1 MTGVGDDSRGRLLG
15 RPWFVVG
22 LAFALAA
29 TLALV
34 LADDIRYLRLGIVA
48 ALWAALVGAF
58 LAVRYRKQAASTE
71 EAVAQ
76 AQEVYE
82 LELER
87 EIAARREFELEI
99 ENDMRAK
106 AHVDSR
112 TELDALRAEVAAL
125 RDNLQSLFG
134 GEVLLERFA
143 LTAQATRMRAMREEQ
158 GVVETGSNGRG
169 AAQLTAA
176 PERTPERPTELVD
189 RVREKQ
195 QARPAGR
202 QAAPEPRRPER
213 SLDLPPRRVAKS
225 EPMPSR
231 PDRNGNAAASVSKAA
246 AEARAEQTRV
256 NQVPPVKRQDPAP
269 RFGGSAEATRPA
281 FSPSERRRRQQQTPP
296 PSQPDPVDESP
307 QLAKPIDADWTASWE
322 SSLISD
328 SSPSSNGH
336 GNTAPATPEPP
347 AVTRAAEPAAR
358 RAERSRPRM
367 EPVQPRQEAS
377 RPNLD
382 PVQPRY
388 DTSRPRMEPVQPR
401 YETSRPRM
409 EPVQPRLETSR
420 PRMDPV
426 QPRYETSRPRM
437 EPVQPRYE
445 MSRPRMEP
453 VQPEPAQPRFEA
465 SRPRMEPVQPE
476 PAQSRFEISRPRM
489 EPVQPEPAQS
499 RFEISRP
506 RMEPVQTPREEEL
519 PPPSNP
525 TLPEEVRRL
534 AQEGRAGGRRR
545 RAEDESP
552 AEQPGGGRRRRPD
565 GEPPAWETP
574 SRGHSTGSHAKP
586 ELPAGG
592 RRSAE
597 PGGRRA
603 APEEPASGSH
613 SAGRSVSDLLA
624 AHGTTDAIPRR
635 RRRAED

>member
-1 MTGVGDDSRGRLLG
+1 MTGVGDDSRGRLWG

-22 LAFALAA
+22 LALALAA

-58 LAVRYRKQAASTE
+58 LAVRYRKQAATTE

-87 EIAARREFELEI
+87 EIAARREYELEI
-99 ENDMRAK
+99 ENDVRAK
-106 AHVDSR
+106 AQADSR
-112 TELDALRAEVAAL
+112 AELDALRAEVAAL

-143 LTAQATRMRAMREEQ
+143 LTAQATRMRALREEQ
-158 GVVETGSNGRG
+158 QIVEATGNGHSPP
-169 AAQLTAA
+169 QLTAA
-176 PERTPERPTELVD
+176 PERQPERPTELVD

-202 QAAPEPRRPER
+202 PAAPEPRRPER
-213 SLDLPPRRVAKS
+213 SLDLPPRRVARS
-225 EPMPSR
+225 ERMPPPQARSS
-231 PDRNGNAAASVSKAA
+231 NAAASVARAA
-246 AEARAEQTRV
+246 AEARAEQTRL
-256 NQVPPVKRQDPAP
+256 NQGPPAP
-269 RFGGSAEATRPA
+269 QKQEQAHRFPPPAEATRPA
-281 FSPSERRRRQQQTPP
+281 FSPSDRRRRPQQPQ
-296 PSQPDPVDESP
+296 PVDEP
-307 QLAKPIDADWTASWE
+307 TQLAKPVDADWTATWDSPLVKNG
-322 SSLISD
+322 SASD
-328 SSPSSNGH
+328 RPSSNGR

-347 AVTRAAEPAAR
+347 AAARPPEPAPR
-358 RAERSRPRM
+358 RAERSRPRIEPVQPRFESSRPRM
-367 EPVQPRQEAS
+367 EPVQPRF
-377 RPNLD
+377 
-382 PVQPRY
+382 
-388 DTSRPRMEPVQPR
+388 
-401 YETSRPRM
+401 ETSRPRM
-409 EPVQPRLETSR
+409 EPVRPEPAESRFELSR
-420 PRMDPV
+420 PKI
-426 QPRYETSRPRM
+426 
-437 EPVQPRYE
+437 EPVQP
-445 MSRPRMEP
+445 PR
-453 VQPEPAQPRFEA
+453 A
-465 SRPRMEPVQPE
+465 
-476 PAQSRFEISRPRM
+476 
-489 EPVQPEPAQS
+489 
-499 RFEISRP
+499 
-506 RMEPVQTPREEEL
+506 EEL

-545 RAEDESP
+545 RADDEPP
-552 AEQPGGGRRRRPD
+552 AEQSGGGRRRRPD

-586 ELPAGG
+586 EPAAGG

-597 PGGRRA
+597 ASGRRA

-624 AHGTTDAIPRR
+624 AHGTDAIPRR

>member
-22 LAFALAA
+22 LALALAA

-34 LADDIRYLRLGIVA
+34 LADDIRFLRLGIVA

-58 LAVRYRKQAASTE
+58 LAVKYRKHAAGTE
-71 EAVAQ
+71 DAVAQ

-87 EIAARREFELEI
+87 EIAARREYELEI
-99 ENDMRAK
+99 ENDVRAK
-106 AHVDSR
+106 AQADSR
-112 TELDALRAEVAAL
+112 TEMDALRAEVAAL

-158 GVVETGSNGRG
+158 GIVESGSNGR
-169 AAQLTAA
+169 ARAQLTAA
-176 PERTPERPTELVD
+176 PEQQSERPTELVD
-189 RVREKQ
+189 RVRDEH

-231 PDRNGNAAASVSKAA
+231 PARNSNAAASVSKAA

-256 NQVPPVKRQDPAP
+256 NQAPTPPAAKKQEPAP

-281 FSPSERRRRQQQTPP
+281 FSPSERRRRQQQAPP
-296 PSQPDPVDESP
+296 PPKKPEPVGEPS
-307 QLAKPIDADWTASWE
+307 QLAKPVDADWTASWE
-322 SSLISD
+322 SALVPD
-328 SSPSSNGH
+328 SSPSDLPSSNGH

-347 AVTRAAEPAAR
+347 AVTRGHEPAPEPPSR
-358 RAERSRPRM
+358 RVERSRPRM
-367 EPVQPRQEAS
+367 EPVQPRSEAS

-382 PVQPRY
+382 SVQPRFEG
-388 DTSRPRMEPVQPR
+388 SRPRMEPVQPR
-401 YETSRPRM
+401 FETSRPRM
-409 EPVQPRLETSR
+409 
-420 PRMDPV
+420 
-426 QPRYETSRPRM
+426 
-437 EPVQPRYE
+437 
-445 MSRPRMEP
+445 
-453 VQPEPAQPRFEA
+453 EPAQPRFEA
-465 SRPRMEPVQPE
+465 SRPRMEPVRAQPPE
-476 PAQSRFEISRPRM
+476 QRFETSRPRM
-489 EPVQPEPAQS
+489 EPVQQ
-499 RFEISRP
+499 P
-506 RMEPVQTPREEEL
+506 RAEEL

-534 AQEGRAGGRRR
+534 AQEGRPGGRRR

-552 AEQPGGGRRRRPD
+552 AEQSGGGRRRRPD

-586 ELPAGG
+586 EPPA
-592 RRSAE
+592 AA
-597 PGGRRA
+597 RRA
-603 APEEPASGSH
+603 APEEPESGSH

-635 RRRAED
+635 RRRADD